1 MGTPQIFISHASADR
16 NWARDFAEAL
26 HRFDVNVWLDDFRIK
41 PGDSISDL
49 FEKGLRGS
57 DIVVLLINQESL
69 TQPNL
74 FFEFGAASAMN
85 KKIVPIV
92 SEEVTTSELPAGILS
107 RKYLIRKSPEETARE
122 LATGLELPQT
132 EAA

>member
-1 MGTPQIFISHASADR
+1 MSTQQIFISYSSADHS
-16 NWARDFAEAL
+16 WARDFAQAL
-26 HRFDVNVWLDDFRIK
+26 HRFDADVWLDDFRIK

-57 DIVVLLINQESL
+57 DIVVLLINQENL
-69 TQPNL
+69 VQPNL

-92 SEEVTTSELPAGILS
+92 SEEVPASELPAGILN
-107 RKYLIRKSPEETARE
+107 RKYLIRKSPERPRE
-122 LATGLELPQT
+122 S
-132 EAA
+132 